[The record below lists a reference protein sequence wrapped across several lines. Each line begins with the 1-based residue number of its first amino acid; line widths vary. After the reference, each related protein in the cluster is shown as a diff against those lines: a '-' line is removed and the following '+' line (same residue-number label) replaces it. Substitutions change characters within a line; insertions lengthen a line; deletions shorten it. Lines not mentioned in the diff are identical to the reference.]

1 MIQKKLILIY
11 FFIATCFSNIANSND
26 DYKIVVKVNNEIIS
40 NYDIEKEIRY
50 LSALNPKILEIS
62 ENEIKKIAKQSLI
75 REIIKENE
83 ISKFYDVNY
92 ESPALIELAESLYSR
107 MNVSS
112 EEEFKIYLAKYDL
125 NLNDVLKK
133 LAIENN
139 WNSLIYE
146 RYKNQINIDEDKIK
160 ENLEVE
166 FTNNKTE
173 KLFLLSEILFT
184 AKNKEDFDINYK
196 KILNTIQK
204 KDFSSAASIYSLS
217 DTAKFGGKI
226 GWVGKNDVSKKI
238 YKQISILEINQFTQ
252 PFKVATGF
260 LLINLDDIKT
270 REREINSKEVFNNI
284 VIQETNR
291 QLNQFSTIYF
301 KKVKKQNFIYE
312 D

>member
-50 LSALNPKILEIS
+50 LSALNPKILEIT
-62 ENEIKKIAKQSLI
+62 EDEIKKIAKQSLI

-270 REREINSKEVFNNI
+270 REREINSKEPFNTI

>member
-50 LSALNPKILEIS
+50 LSALNPKILEIT
-62 ENEIKKIAKQSLI
+62 EDEIKKIAKQSLI

-112 EEEFKIYLAKYDL
+112 EEEFKIYLAKYNL
-125 NLNDVLKK
+125 SLNDVLKK

>member
-50 LSALNPKILEIS
+50 LSALNPKILEIT
-62 ENEIKKIAKQSLI
+62 EDEIKKIAKQSLI

>member
-50 LSALNPKILEIS
+50 LSALNPKILEITEDES
-62 ENEIKKIAKQSLI
+62 KKIAKQSLI